1 MSNPTREFLAAL
13 NSSKEQ
19 DELKEELARVAI
31 ACKEAG
37 MSAVQ
42 FGTAIHEAI
51 HSFRGAILMDENFD
65 YARLEARTMAQQDK
79 QRDRIRKMF
88 EETLNERMR
97 RPTNNMVTGMS
108 GRVIVW
114 DEITE
119 MERLRHNPLLMGME
133 SLRYNPL
140 LFNTC
145 DAGIEPSD
153 DQPFMSKGSKGTN
166 SRRFFQQPEPHKR
179 RKKR

>member
-13 NSSKEQ
+13 YFTKKQ
-19 DELKEELARVAI
+19 DELKEELAGVAI

-51 HSFRGAILMDENFD
+51 HSFRKAIMADENFD
-65 YARLEARTMAQQDK
+65 YTRLEARAMAQQDK
-79 QRDRIRKMF
+79 QRDRFRKML
-88 EETLNERMR
+88 EETLNKRALS
-97 RPTNNMVTGMS
+97 PTA
-108 GRVIVW
+108 RIVLQGNQVLSNGK
-114 DEITE
+114 ELLE
-119 MERLRHNPLLMGME
+119 MERLRH
-133 SLRYNPL
+133 NPL

-153 DQPFMSKGSKGTN
+153 DQPFMSKGSKGAN
-166 SRRFFQQPEPHKR
+166 SRRFFQQPESHKR